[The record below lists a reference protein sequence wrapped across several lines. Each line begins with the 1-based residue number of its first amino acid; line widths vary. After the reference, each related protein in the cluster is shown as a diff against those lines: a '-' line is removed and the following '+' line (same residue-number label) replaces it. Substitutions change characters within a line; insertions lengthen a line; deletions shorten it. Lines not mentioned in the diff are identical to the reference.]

1 MSKRLPTQ
9 LLECRRHV
17 HFIEHARRH
26 IPAPTA
32 ELLQNP
38 SDELVAAL
46 DQFVYRFSKLQDT
59 LGRKVLRAVLVEHF
73 REPYEDAPFRDVL
86 DRLEALR
93 IVDSADRWD
102 EYRVVRNALV
112 HDYPESAAEKAQVLS
127 EGFTMS
133 TELANL
139 VDRLTELLK

>member
-1 MSKRLPTQ
+1 MSKRLPAQ
-9 LLECRRHV
+9 LLECRRHT

-26 IPAPTA
+26 IPSPDAT
-32 ELLQNP
+32 LLENP

-46 DQFVYRFSKLQDT
+46 DQFVYRFSKLQDM

-102 EYRVVRNALV
+102 EYRAVRNALV
-112 HDYPESAAEKAQVLS
+112 HEYPESAAEKAQVLS
-127 EGFTMS
+127 EGFAMS
-133 TELANL
+133 VELASL

>member
-32 ELLQNP
+32 ALLENP
-38 SDELVAAL
+38 SDDLVAAL

-102 EYRVVRNALV
+102 EYRAVRNALV

-133 TELANL
+133 AELASL
-139 VDRLTELLK
+139 VDSLTKLLK